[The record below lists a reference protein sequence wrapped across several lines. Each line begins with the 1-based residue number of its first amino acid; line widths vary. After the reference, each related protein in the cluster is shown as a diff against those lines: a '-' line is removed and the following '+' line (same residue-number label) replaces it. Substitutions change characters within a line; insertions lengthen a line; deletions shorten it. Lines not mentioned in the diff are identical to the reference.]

1 MDFYQSMLANGAILE
16 TPEEIERKRRQ
27 RTMLP
32 RTRSS
37 VGGTLT
43 NSVKPGDDPRSMGDA
58 AILESI
64 RLYSQED
71 DYSEAQDY
79 AKRRSNEGQDA
90 MLNALAAG
98 YAGQRFQPVQAM
110 YLKRAMAAQ
119 EPMRVGNAT
128 IGPDGTVMRDA
139 GAGRLRK
146 ATQLQQLGQFYTGL
160 ADRQDARNEA
170 AELRRALAPTGSWQH
185 VQDPNTGEV
194 VLYNTKTGEKQ
205 PFGAV
210 SGGAPSM
217 PGAAVAPSATGF
229 NIPQGGMPKLT
240 EVQDKARFF
249 AQNMA
254 EALPGLNKLITNGY
268 MPNRMDQFA
277 AGPPSPGYLGAT
289 ANALTPRGAAS
300 PAGREF
306 YTEGRKVLAAILR
319 KESGAAI
326 TDDEW
331 TSYGPI
337 YLPWPGDDAA
347 EVQRKMSALNTM
359 ANNMAMSSGP
369 VYRYWN
375 PTQFGGVSAT
385 DDGVVDLTP
394 GKN

>member
-1 MDFYQSMLANGAILE
+1 MDFYQSMLANGSIVE

-32 RTRSS
+32 RARQS

-43 NSVKPGDDPRSMGDA
+43 NTVKPGDDPRSLGNA
-58 AILESI
+58 ATLESI
-64 RLYSQED
+64 RLLSQED
-71 DYSEAQDY
+71 DYTEAQELMR
-79 AKRRSNEGQDA
+79 RRSAEGQDA

-128 IGPDGTVMRDA
+128 VNPDGTVVPDA
-139 GAGRLRK
+139 GASRLRK
-146 ATQLQQLGQFYTGL
+146 ATQLQQMGQFYTGL
-160 ADRQDARNEA
+160 ADRQDARSEA
-170 AELRRALAPTGSWQH
+170 ADLRRALAPTGSWQH

-194 VLYNTKTGEKQ
+194 VLYNTKTGAKQ
-205 PFGAV
+205 PFNV
-210 SGGAPSM
+210 SGGAPS
-217 PGAAVAPSATGF
+217 APSSDGASGVPGYS
-229 NIPQGGMPKLT
+229 IPAAGMPKLT

-254 EALPGLNKLITNGY
+254 EALPALNKLVADGY
-268 MPNRMDQFA
+268 MPNRTDQFA
-277 AGPPSPGYLGAT
+277 AGPPSPGYIGAT
-289 ANALTPRGAAS
+289 ANALTPRSAAS
-300 PAGREF
+300 PQGRTF
-306 YTEGRKVLAAILR
+306 YTEGRKVLAAVLR

-337 YLPWPGDDAA
+337 YLPWPGDEPAD
-347 EVQRKMSALNTM
+347 VQRKMQVLNSM
-359 ANNMAMSSGP
+359 ANNMALSSGP
-369 VYRYWN
+369 VYRFWT
-375 PTQFGGVSAT
+375 PTQFGGGAT
-385 DDGVVDLTP
+385 TGDGVIDLTP
-394 GKN
+394 GK